1 MSVGERIKRRRIELN
16 LTQTQLAQKV
26 GVYRPTVSKWERGA
40 AEKILV
46 ANLRKIALA
55 LQTTPNNLLGIKK
68 EATNARHEKGP
79 GD

>member
-16 LTQTQLAQKV
+16 LTQMQLAQKV
-26 GVYRPTVSKWERGA
+26 GVYRPTVSTWERGA

-68 EATNARHEKGP
+68 EPADARHEKGP
-79 GD
+79 GE